1 MGWRLPPLNQLRA
14 FEATARTGS
23 MTRAAREL
31 LVTQVA
37 VTRQIATL
45 EQHLRVK
52 LFLRGNRQVRM
63 TPAGESFFLTV
74 TRVFRELQD
83 ATEGIGGHADRPV
96 LKILGYSNFTMR
108 WLIPRLGAFHARHPE
123 IDLQL
128 TSSMEAVDFER
139 SDFDAAIRSGHG
151 AWPHWSCLAL
161 APIDLMP
168 VCSPLLL
175 QGPTPLR
182 SPADLAHHT
191 LLHSVARP
199 GDWAIWLSS
208 CGERDVTADGGIRFD
223 NGSLAYQ
230 AAIEGVGVAIA
241 QRVLVLDDLRSGKLA
256 APFEHLVRSGESY
269 YFVTPPNRLSPK
281 VRAFR
286 DWLRTIAQQVDGARP
301 VGTGPV
307 D

>member
-1 MGWRLPPLNQLRA
+1 MGWHLPPLNQLRA

-23 MTRAAREL
+23 MTRAAAEL
-31 LVTQVA
+31 LITQVA
-37 VTRQIATL
+37 VTRQVAGL
-45 EQHLRVK
+45 EQALRVK
-52 LFLRGNRQVRM
+52 LFHRGNRQVRL
-63 TPAGESFFLTV
+63 TAAGESFFLTV

-83 ATEGIGGHADRPV
+83 ATEGISGRTERHA

-108 WLIPRLGAFHARHPE
+108 WLIPRLSQFHARHPE
-123 IDLQL
+123 IDIQL

-151 AWPHWSCLAL
+151 DWPQWNCLPL
-161 APIDLMP
+161 APIELVP

-175 QGPTPLR
+175 QGADPLR
-182 SPADLAHHT
+182 HPAGLARHT

-199 GDWAIWLSS
+199 ADWAIWLAA
-208 CGERDVTADGGIRFD
+208 CGEGTARAAGGIRFD

-241 QRVLVLDDLRSGKLA
+241 QRVLVLDDLRAGRLVT
-256 APFEHLVRSGESY
+256 PFETVVASGEWY
-269 YFVTPPNRLSPK
+269 YFVTPPNRNAPK

-286 DWLRTIAQQVDGARP
+286 DWLRTVAQQAASSS
-301 VGTGPV
+301 
-307 D
+307 